1 MANLQHRPDRPRPWR
16 VRWRDA
22 NGQPRSRSFRRRD
35 DAVRFQ
41 HDVEHA
47 ADRGRRVDP
56 NAGRTSFDHVAETWY
71 AGKVAADRKPS
82 TLYDYRSL
90 LDVWVLPEFQGDPV
104 GSIDYDRVAG
114 FAAGL
119 TRASLS
125 ATRRRRAIG
134 IVAGILDLA
143 VRDGQIPSNPARL
156 VDLPPIP
163 PRTRH
168 RYLDHRQV
176 HELAAATGDYRPL
189 ILTLAYTGLRWGEA
203 VALRG
208 TDVDRARGLIHVDRS
223 ATEAGG
229 TLAYVAPKS
238 HQRRDVPVPD
248 LVLEALP
255 ETDGLLFT
263 TGRSKPLRASNF
275 RGGIWTPAT
284 RSCGLYGLRIHDLR
298 HTAASLAR
306 AAGADAFV
314 VARMLGHA
322 DASITAKVYADLFDV
337 ELEVLR
343 RRMQASAEAALG
355 HARATRER
363 DPGVFGGTER
373 DAV

>member
-1 MANLQHRPDRPRPWR
+1 MANLQHRPDRPKPWR

-22 NGQPRSRSFRRRD
+22 NGRPRSRSFRRRA
-35 DAVRFQ
+35 DATRFQ

-47 ADRGRRVDP
+47 ADRGRHVDP
-56 NAGRTSFDHVAETWY
+56 QAGRASFDRLAETWY
-71 AGKVAADRKPS
+71 AGKIAADRKPS
-82 TLYDYRSL
+82 TLADYRSL
-90 LDVWVLPEFQGDPV
+90 LDVWVLPEFRGDPV

-114 FAAGL
+114 FATDLARTG
-119 TRASLS
+119 LS

-134 IVAGILDLA
+134 VVAGILDLA
-143 VRDGQIPSNPARL
+143 VREREIPSNPARL
-156 VDLPPIP
+156 VDLPTIP
-163 PRTRH
+163 PRIRH

-176 HELAAATGDYRPL
+176 HELAAAAGDYAPL
-189 ILTLAYTGLRWGEA
+189 VLTLAYTGLRWGEA

-208 TDVDRARGLIHVDRS
+208 SDVDRARGLIHVDRS

-229 TLAYVAPKS
+229 VLRYVSPKS

-248 LVLEALP
+248 LVLEVLP

-263 TGRSKPLRASNF
+263 TGRSEAIRGSNF
-275 RGGIWTPAT
+275 RSRVWIPAVT
-284 RSCGLYGLRIHDLR
+284 RSGLYGLRVHDLR

-322 DASITAKVYADLFDV
+322 DASITARIYADLFDV

-355 HARATRER
+355 HAWATRQR
-363 DPGVFGGTER
+363 DTGVFRGTER
-373 DAV
+373 DAG